1 MFTINDY
8 INECLYA
15 INDNDY
21 FIEKNLIMNQIVEA
35 IWHDFIN
42 DLMHDSNDESNINNY
57 LKNDILYYLLIND
70 NSDSNFKND
79 LNFDNLIDFCNN
91 KIKNEYIVNYLSKL
105 HEYNFLF
112 NDTKL
117 ISNDNLNNEYK
128 SKIFGQN
135 IVENCFFLK
144 KFLTNDQVNLKY
156 HFIVSIILNKC
167 RQYVPNFSKI
177 LGVFPYYNEIVLIN
191 KKIQGFND
199 YMHQFGSESFIINP
213 TKIKNKD
220 SIHYV
225 FKSTSNEVNEY
236 FLIYDTYHDNKNYL
250 SDFLNIKDGYIEIFG
265 IIIQVIRAMYVAH
278 KECKF
283 THGDLNLNNVSI
295 IKLKDDLYIQEYDEI
310 SNIAK
315 KYNINYKY
323 QKVNMIA
330 SIMDYS
336 LSQINLEKVYN
347 INDENDTVIN
357 VNRINKYLYKIINE
371 FTTALHDVFKYI
383 LYINMFIHKYEF
395 NEKLNEIIIENI
407 SKLKTL
413 IKDVLL
419 NFFFTD
425 VVSNKELEY
434 LYLCIYDENDEYKTN
449 KKIWNTFYTFP
460 QNESHLDFIAF
471 IDHIFKYL
479 KNSNHINIIDSFL
492 KTQSI
497 PEKVYTKNFNL
508 SKDKNKFDKLKFL
521 DIIYENN
528 NKVLKNLDEIIEYIN
543 FMNEYKR
550 IHDAFIDSE
559 SNEHIDFDDLYIK
572 LAVYYIYYILI
583 YENLI
588 KEYSYI
594 IYTSNLKC
602 NENIFISSKYIDF
615 LIFIFNIMDN
625 NYKFKECFND
635 YDLLKNHILTFFN
648 N

>member
-8 INECLYA
+8 INGCLCA

-42 DLMHDSNDESNINNY
+42 DLIKEINNEYNVNFY
-57 LKNDILYYLLIND
+57 LKNDILYYLLIN
-70 NSDSNFKND
+70 NNKNND
-79 LNFDNLIDFCNN
+79 INLDNLISFCNN
-91 KIKNEYIVNYLSKL
+91 KFKNDFVINYLTKL
-105 HEYNFLF
+105 HEYNLLF

-117 ISNDNLNNEYK
+117 ISNDNFNNKYK

-135 IVENCFFLK
+135 ITENCLLLK
-144 KFLTNDQVNLKY
+144 KFLTNEQINLKY
-156 HFIVSIILNKC
+156 HFIISIILNKC
-167 RQYVPNFSKI
+167 RNYIPNFSKI
-177 LGVFPYYNEIVLIN
+177 LGVFPYYDEIVLSN
-191 KKIQGFND
+191 KKISGFD
-199 YMHQFGSESFIINP
+199 DFMHQFGSESFMINT

-220 SIHYV
+220 NIQYV
-225 FKSTSNEVNEY
+225 FKSMNNEANEY
-236 FLIYDTYHDNKNYL
+236 FLVYDTYHDNKNYL
-250 SDFLNIKDGYIEIFG
+250 SEFLNIKDGYIEIFA
-265 IIIQVIRAMYVAH
+265 IIFQVIRAMYIAH

-323 QKVNMIA
+323 QKVNMVA

-336 LSQINLEKVYN
+336 LSQINLEKIYN
-347 INDENDTVIN
+347 INDENETVIN

-371 FTTALHDVFKYI
+371 YTLALHDVFKYI
-383 LYINMFIHKYEF
+383 LYINMFIHKYEY
-395 NEKLNEIIIENI
+395 NENLNEIIIENI

-413 IKDVLL
+413 FKDVLL

-434 LYLCIYDENDEYKTN
+434 LYLCMYDENDEYKMS
-449 KKIWNTFYTFP
+449 KKIWNTFYIFP
-460 QNESHLDFIAF
+460 QNESNLDFTTY

-479 KNSNHINIIDSFL
+479 KNNNHSNIIESFL
-492 KTQSI
+492 KNQSI
-497 PEKVYTKNFNL
+497 PEKIYNKNFNL
-508 SKDKNKFDKLKFL
+508 YKDKSKTDYIKFI
-521 DIIYENN
+521 DIIYENY
-528 NKVLKNLDEIIEYIN
+528 NKIIKNLDDIINYLNYMIEY
-543 FMNEYKR
+543 KT
-550 IHDAFIDSE
+550 IHEDFLVSTDTSE
-559 SNEHIDFDDLYIK
+559 KIDFEDLYIK
-572 LAVYYIYYILI
+572 LSVYYIYYILV
-583 YENLI
+583 YENII

-594 IYTSNLKC
+594 IYTTNMKL
-602 NENIFISSKYIDF
+602 NENIFLSNKYVDF
-615 LIFIFNIMDN
+615 LHYLFSNMDN

-635 YDLLKNHILTFFN
+635 YNLLKNHIFSFFN
-648 N
+648 I